1 MNEEK
6 HAMKLAHWTSI
17 IREANTSGKTIVQ
30 WCSENQLSIR
40 SYYYWHKR
48 VMHST
53 YKTLIENGFQSPSEL
68 PEANSEKTTA
78 PVPVFAELKPPAVCK
93 WGSSAAVIILES
105 GNFKIR
111 IEDGFSE
118 ECLEKV
124 IRVISHAQC
133 RCRHC
138 FQKGI
143 HSLWTHRS
151 QIWGHRI
158 GNTRENKVPS
168 GSL

>member
-1 MNEEK
+1 MGRRPVLNEEK

-53 YKTLIENGFQSPSEL
+53 YKTLIENGFQPPSEL
-68 PEANSEKTTA
+68 PDDGEKIAA
-78 PVPVFAELKPPAVCK
+78 PVPVFAELKPPTDRK
-93 WGSSAAVIILES
+93 HESAASGIILES

-124 IRVISHAQC
+124 IWVISHAQ
-133 RCRHC
+133 
-138 FQKGI
+138 
-143 HSLWTHRS
+143 
-151 QIWGHRI
+151 
-158 GNTRENKVPS
+158 
-168 GSL
+168 